1 MSITIWTGASGTGK
15 TSAMFDEI
23 IEANQDNPL
32 GSNIYIITPTQNTLT
47 YEGRI
52 SKTKDGQVSGS
63 MRTGVYSF
71 QRLMW
76 HIYNEIGQP
85 DKSVLSQAG
94 HVMFIHN
101 LMNEIKD
108 DLNYYQT
115 SQGYIKFSEKVLEQI
130 IEFRAYNI
138 EAEDLLDL
146 EFSKGR
152 TTEKYKD
159 LSMIYSRWM
168 KEINKYKVEDLNQIQ
183 QFINDLN
190 DTNKVGSLKD
200 AVIYIDGFHNFTE
213 SEFMLIHALEK
224 RVKQVNL
231 LLTHEK
237 RDSEAGRMDIELF
250 RKTEAVIN
258 RLQEIFG
265 ENYLDFR
272 YFNHEFLRSKKE
284 GISQLEG
291 YLTNGQKITNYDGV
305 TIIEAMNP
313 QEEIVEVARNIEY
326 LVREK
331 GARYSDIGILYRDQA
346 YENQFKSVFK
356 EFDIAYHLDSEHLM
370 HKHPFTGLIIALF
383 DCYRHKFQSSAF
395 LNLLKTG
402 YLNTEENDAQSLL
415 YLENLIVERGLTGR
429 ELFVDERFTREYR
442 LDEDGEIK
450 EIDNS
455 EALEEMILYKND
467 KLRQLDTLFKELD
480 EAKTVREFSLS
491 LYQFIKDGE
500 IDKKV
505 QKEIEDL
512 SDRNIQLANETEQ
525 AYNLFIRLLDDS
537 YTVFKDREV
546 DFELFY
552 ETFYEGLKTAK
563 FNSRPAA
570 IDQVIIGLLDLAKVE
585 NKKYIFMVGMN
596 YNVMPAE
603 SRNTAIVTDDEKDVL
618 EERGIILSPSARTL
632 ARDERFVF
640 YIGATKATDHLFIS
654 WAKTLHNKEETK
666 ISPFVFEL
674 LPKDSTQVLNYS
686 YHKVNQYQVQNI
698 LALISSMP
706 SMEALEHQ
714 QLRALMSYNL
724 EDLEDLTKVP
734 QYRAAL
740 SVYQILKEK
749 APQTIF
755 KRLRRNLSYDNR
767 ARKISSTSA
776 EALYGEEMKA
786 SVSRFQS
793 YFSCHF
799 QHFANYGMKLN
810 VRKDF
815 SVKPLEIGNLYH
827 NALEQIVHILDK
839 TLDHDDAVILEAIQK
854 SVDNVLRTISY
865 GIFERSEYYLSLKE
879 KVIVALS
886 STLMFMKDLEKLG
899 NYKISLVEA
908 SFGKDSDDLGKL
920 VLHSPN
926 GKKIYLRGKI
936 DRVDSFKHDGQVFV
950 NIVDYKSSGKDL
962 RKQDV
967 LNGIELQIMT
977 YMYILMER
985 ASEKLGGEILPNS
998 MLFYHVNSPRVEAD
1012 NEEDV
1017 IKERR
1022 KEHRPKGLFVLE
1034 EETLQGNVGLE
1045 NMIDEDQLSTFLP
1058 LKEKKDGTLDKNS
1071 ARRVM
1076 TPSMF
1081 KHYLSYVMKQ
1091 FETATDDIYQGNT
1104 LANPMETSNGLP
1116 CRFCDFKAA
1125 CHIDKLINEKDY
1137 RVNEWSLEDIE
1148 AFESEVNDG

>member
-63 MRTGVYSF
+63 MGTGVYSF

-190 DTNKVGSLKD
+190 HTNKVGSLKD

-284 GISQLEG
+284 GISQLES
-291 YLTNGQKITNYDGV
+291 YLTNGGKITNYDGV
-305 TIIEAMNP
+305 TIVEAMNP

-326 LVREK
+326 LVREN

-429 ELFVDERFTREYR
+429 ELFIDERFTREYR

-512 SDRNIQLANETEQ
+512 SDKNIQLAN
-525 AYNLFIRLLDDS
+525 
-537 YTVFKDREV
+537 
-546 DFELFY
+546 
-552 ETFYEGLKTAK
+552 
-563 FNSRPAA
+563 
-570 IDQVIIGLLDLAKVE
+570 
-585 NKKYIFMVGMN
+585 
-596 YNVMPAE
+596 
-603 SRNTAIVTDDEKDVL
+603 
-618 EERGIILSPSARTL
+618 
-632 ARDERFVF
+632 
-640 YIGATKATDHLFIS
+640 
-654 WAKTLHNKEETK
+654 
-666 ISPFVFEL
+666 
-674 LPKDSTQVLNYS
+674 
-686 YHKVNQYQVQNI
+686 
-698 LALISSMP
+698 
-706 SMEALEHQ
+706 
-714 QLRALMSYNL
+714 
-724 EDLEDLTKVP
+724 
-734 QYRAAL
+734 
-740 SVYQILKEK
+740 
-749 APQTIF
+749 
-755 KRLRRNLSYDNR
+755 
-767 ARKISSTSA
+767 
-776 EALYGEEMKA
+776 
-786 SVSRFQS
+786 
-793 YFSCHF
+793 
-799 QHFANYGMKLN
+799 
-810 VRKDF
+810 
-815 SVKPLEIGNLYH
+815 
-827 NALEQIVHILDK
+827 
-839 TLDHDDAVILEAIQK
+839 
-854 SVDNVLRTISY
+854 
-865 GIFERSEYYLSLKE
+865 
-879 KVIVALS
+879 
-886 STLMFMKDLEKLG
+886 
-899 NYKISLVEA
+899 
-908 SFGKDSDDLGKL
+908 
-920 VLHSPN
+920 
-926 GKKIYLRGKI
+926 
-936 DRVDSFKHDGQVFV
+936 
-950 NIVDYKSSGKDL
+950 
-962 RKQDV
+962 
-967 LNGIELQIMT
+967 
-977 YMYILMER
+977 
-985 ASEKLGGEILPNS
+985 
-998 MLFYHVNSPRVEAD
+998 
-1012 NEEDV
+1012 
-1017 IKERR
+1017 
-1022 KEHRPKGLFVLE
+1022 
-1034 EETLQGNVGLE
+1034 
-1045 NMIDEDQLSTFLP
+1045 
-1058 LKEKKDGTLDKNS
+1058 
-1071 ARRVM
+1071 
-1076 TPSMF
+1076 
-1081 KHYLSYVMKQ
+1081 
-1091 FETATDDIYQGNT
+1091 
-1104 LANPMETSNGLP
+1104 
-1116 CRFCDFKAA
+1116 
-1125 CHIDKLINEKDY
+1125 
-1137 RVNEWSLEDIE
+1137 
-1148 AFESEVNDG
+1148 

>member
-63 MRTGVYSF
+63 MGTGVYSF

-85 DKSVLSQAG
+85 DKSVPSQAG

-190 DTNKVGSLKD
+190 HTNKVGSLKD

-284 GISQLEG
+284 GISQLES
-291 YLTNGQKITNYDGV
+291 YLTNGGKITNYDGV
-305 TIIEAMNP
+305 TIVEAMNP

-326 LVREK
+326 LVREN

-455 EALEEMILYKND
+455 ESLEEMIQYKND
-467 KLRQLDTLFKELD
+467 KLRQLDTLFKQLD

-491 LYQFIKDGE
+491 LYQFIKDSE

-570 IDQVIIGLLDLAKVE
+570 IDQVIIGLLDLAKLE

-640 YIGATKATDHLFIS
+640 YIGVTKATDHLFIS

-755 KRLRRNLSYDNR
+755 KRLS
-767 ARKISSTSA
+767 
-776 EALYGEEMKA
+776 
-786 SVSRFQS
+786 
-793 YFSCHF
+793 
-799 QHFANYGMKLN
+799 
-810 VRKDF
+810 
-815 SVKPLEIGNLYH
+815 
-827 NALEQIVHILDK
+827 
-839 TLDHDDAVILEAIQK
+839 
-854 SVDNVLRTISY
+854 
-865 GIFERSEYYLSLKE
+865 
-879 KVIVALS
+879 
-886 STLMFMKDLEKLG
+886 
-899 NYKISLVEA
+899 
-908 SFGKDSDDLGKL
+908 
-920 VLHSPN
+920 
-926 GKKIYLRGKI
+926 
-936 DRVDSFKHDGQVFV
+936 
-950 NIVDYKSSGKDL
+950 
-962 RKQDV
+962 
-967 LNGIELQIMT
+967 
-977 YMYILMER
+977 
-985 ASEKLGGEILPNS
+985 
-998 MLFYHVNSPRVEAD
+998 
-1012 NEEDV
+1012 
-1017 IKERR
+1017 
-1022 KEHRPKGLFVLE
+1022 
-1034 EETLQGNVGLE
+1034 
-1045 NMIDEDQLSTFLP
+1045 
-1058 LKEKKDGTLDKNS
+1058 
-1071 ARRVM
+1071 
-1076 TPSMF
+1076 
-1081 KHYLSYVMKQ
+1081 
-1091 FETATDDIYQGNT
+1091 
-1104 LANPMETSNGLP
+1104 
-1116 CRFCDFKAA
+1116 
-1125 CHIDKLINEKDY
+1125 
-1137 RVNEWSLEDIE
+1137 
-1148 AFESEVNDG
+1148 